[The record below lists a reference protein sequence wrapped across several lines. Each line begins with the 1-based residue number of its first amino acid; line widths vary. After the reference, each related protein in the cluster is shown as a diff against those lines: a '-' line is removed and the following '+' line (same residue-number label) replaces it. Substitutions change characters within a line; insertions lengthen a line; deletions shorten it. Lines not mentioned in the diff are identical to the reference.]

1 VKACAGCGRLF
12 SDEDGFCP
20 VDGQALRELGQ
31 VAVPSRADDPRVGA
45 TVAGRYQLWRV
56 VADGGMGRV
65 YEALDLV
72 AVRRVA
78 VKMLHEEVARDE
90 VAVERFKR
98 EFEVSKDLPH
108 QHIVEVLDFQQ
119 EGDTYALV
127 MEFLDGEE
135 LRAVLQRDKT
145 VSPGR
150 VVRQAS
156 QLAIGLE
163 PAHQKGFIHR
173 DLKPDNVFLC
183 GTREGDVV
191 KLLDFG
197 SVKDTNH
204 NAKKLTVLGMT
215 IGSPFYMAPEQAQ
228 GLETLDHRADV
239 WAVAAIVYESLTGS
253 VPFIGNNGPTIL
265 LAILTKE
272 PIPPSALGRAT
283 STPVPPGLDA
293 VIARALTKN
302 PALRTASLAE
312 FATGLG
318 QAYGLEGDITTW
330 ARTPQATLDDQ
341 IARALPSL
349 LAKAAPVVVAD
360 PFAVGAAGRSPSAG
374 SSPPPGTSR
383 SSPPGASRSSPPGAS
398 RSSPPGPSGFPGP
411 PAVGAPSGPFH
422 AAGQGG
428 SPNAYPSA
436 SALAAGSP
444 GGGPDAAQGAA
455 ELERAFAAQ
464 HQMVQAPAA
473 HLGSGDDDDDD
484 DYELPAGVPK
494 ASPRWVA
501 PAVVGALFLL
511 VGGVLAVTL
520 LR

>member
-1 VKACAGCGRLF
+1 MKACAGCGRLF

-20 VDGQALRELGQ
+20 VDGQPLRDLAQ
-31 VAVPSRADDPRVGA
+31 VAVPRRADDARVGA

-65 YEALDLV
+65 YEALDLG
-72 AVRRVA
+72 ARRRVA

-108 QHIVEVLDFQQ
+108 QHIVEVFDFQQ
-119 EGDTYALV
+119 EGGTFALV

-145 VSPGR
+145 ISPGR
-150 VVRQAS
+150 AVRLAS

-197 SVKDTNH
+197 SVKDTST

-228 GLETLDHRADV
+228 GLDTLDHRADV
-239 WAVAAIVYESLTGS
+239 WAIAAIVYESLTGQ
-253 VPFIGNNGPTIL
+253 VPFVGTNGPTIL

-272 PIPPSALGRAT
+272 PTPPSVSGRAAA
-283 STPVPPGLDA
+283 TPVPPTLDA
-293 VIARALTKN
+293 VIARALAKN
-302 PALRTASLAE
+302 PANRTQTLAE
-312 FATGLG
+312 FAVGLG
-318 QAYGLEGDITTW
+318 RAYGLEGDLAAW
-330 ARTPQATLDDQ
+330 AHTPQGALDEQ
-341 IARALPSL
+341 IARALPAL
-349 LAKAAPVVVAD
+349 LAAPAPVVMAD
-360 PFAVGAAGRSPSAG
+360 PFAA
-374 SSPPPGTSR
+374 
-383 SSPPGASRSSPPGAS
+383 
-398 RSSPPGPSGFPGP
+398 
-411 PAVGAPSGPFH
+411 
-422 AAGQGG
+422 
-428 SPNAYPSA
+428 PSA
-436 SALAAGSP
+436 SRLAAGPGAAPPAPALS
-444 GGGPDAAQGAA
+444 GGGAPAPTAPSRPPPQAGSVPGMLASAPTQLPALAPLAAVPLPPPQGAA
-455 ELERAFAAQ
+455 MAASTAAVGLEQAFAQ
-464 HQMVQAPAA
+464 HQAA
-473 HLGSGDDDDDD
+473 TYQSDEDDDFD
-484 DYELPAGVPK
+484 LPAGVPG
-494 ASPRWVA
+494 ASPRWVL

-511 VGGVLAVTL
+511 AGGVLAMTL